1 MHIYPRHFKKSRKLK
16 NSEKEENTLD
26 RLSMEHTKDL
36 GQIIKEKMLSHLNS
50 LKKTDF
56 SSKKREWKNKKK
68 LKQRKKRE
76 SSRE

>member
-1 MHIYPRHFKKSRKLK
+1 
-16 NSEKEENTLD
+16 
-26 RLSMEHTKDL
+26 MEHTKDL